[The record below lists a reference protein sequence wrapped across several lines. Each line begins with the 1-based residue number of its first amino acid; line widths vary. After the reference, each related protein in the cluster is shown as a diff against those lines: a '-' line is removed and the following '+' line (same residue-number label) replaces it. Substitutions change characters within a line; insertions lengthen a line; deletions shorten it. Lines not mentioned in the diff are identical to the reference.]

1 MFALPLTTDVELRP
15 LEPWRAEDFLA
26 HLDRAREHIAPWVGP
41 SFVATDLESA
51 RAVLQRYADRRARD
65 AGAIWGLWRRDTLV
79 GGVMFVS
86 FDVALGVCEV
96 GCWLEPSAQGHGLV
110 FRAVR
115 HVVDWAVRER
125 GIHRVEWRTK
135 PDNVRSIALARRLG
149 LRLDGTLREVYP
161 VPSGRID
168 IQVWS
173 VLADEWRAAFPAGTG
188 GSDAGQHPVE

>member
-1 MFALPLTTDVELRP
+1 MFALRLTSDVELRP
-15 LEPWRAEDFLA
+15 LEPWRAEEFLA

-41 SFVATDLESA
+41 SFVATDLDSA
-51 RAVLQRYADRRARD
+51 RAVLRRYADRWARD
-65 AGAIWGLWRRDTLV
+65 AGGIWGLWRRGTLV
-79 GGVMFVS
+79 GGVMLVS
-86 FDVALGVCEV
+86 FDVSLGVCEV

-125 GIHRVEWRTK
+125 GVHRVEWRTK

-149 LRLDGTLREVYP
+149 LRHEGTLREVYP
-161 VPSGRID
+161 GRSGRID

-173 VLADEWRAAFPAGTG
+173 VLADEWRASF
-188 GSDAGQHPVE
+188 PVEGGEPEKDRRPVG

>member
-1 MFALPLTTDVELRP
+1 MFALPLTSDVELRP
-15 LEPWRAEDFLA
+15 LEPWRAEEFLA

-41 SFVATDLESA
+41 SFVATDLDSA
-51 RAVLQRYADRRARD
+51 RTVLRRYADCWARD
-65 AGAIWGLWRRDTLV
+65 AGGIWGLWRHDTLV
-79 GGVMFVS
+79 GGVMLVS

-96 GCWLEPSAQGHGLV
+96 GCWLEPAAEGHGLV

-115 HVVDWAVRER
+115 HVVDWAVRVR

-149 LRLDGTLREVYP
+149 LRHEGTLRQVYP
-161 VPSGRID
+161 GPSGRID

-173 VLADEWRAAFPAGTG
+173 VLAEEWRASFGVAGGEPDADRRPA
-188 GSDAGQHPVE
+188 E